1 MKTVMVGSK
10 MFIKLLKMWVN
21 MLSTSI
27 QQRFCKTYWERND
40 FWIDVGRQNVPPK
53 ETAKA
58 TKHRSKFV
66 FLCDAPPK
74 ESRDIILAGF
84 QILLVC
90 CWKVLVD
97 DFA

>member
-1 MKTVMVGSK
+1 MKNVMVGSK

-27 QQRFCKTYWERND
+27 QKRFCKTYWKRND

-66 FLCDAPPK
+66 FLCDMRRSS
-74 ESRDIILAGF
+74 ERVQGHHFSRLSDPFGV
-84 QILLVC
+84 LLEGIS
-90 CWKVLVD
+90 
-97 DFA
+97 